1 MTYTYDSIGRMTS
14 LTDQEGATTT
24 FTYDKRNLLLS
35 KTDPLGRTTS
45 FTYDDAG
52 RMTSRTDRNSHTT
65 TYAYTPSDKVEKI
78 TYPDATTVNYAYNI
92 LDNLTSMQDATGT
105 TNYTY
110 DPVNHITSQTD
121 SRGFVV
127 HYTYDLAGNLTELAY
142 PGDRKVLYTYDDLY
156 RLKTVRIDWLNQE
169 ASYAYDE
176 AGRLISLTNFNGT
189 VTTNGYDNAGR
200 PTSIDNTKSD
210 GSTISSY
217 RFTLDGNGNRT
228 GVEQNE
234 PLLSLLE
241 TKDTAFT
248 YNEKKNRLLTAGN
261 NAFGYDKEG
270 QLNSG
275 YEKTY
280 SFDLEHRLK
289 SIGEG
294 IEFTYDGKGT
304 RIRATRDGVMTNY
317 VYDAGGNLLAEADK
331 DGNIL
336 HYYIHGKGLL
346 AVVAETPTRMY
357 CYHYNATGSTIAMTD
372 EAQTVV
378 NQYSYDPHGNIL
390 SRQEQIPQSFK
401 YVGQYGV
408 MAEPNGFYYMRARYY
423 DPQVGRFVSED
434 PSGFE
439 GGDVNLYAYV
449 ANNPV
454 MGIDPEGL
462 DCNSF
467 KTNFK
472 NNLKE
477 TNDFFFSW
485 PTSLART
492 AMGLA
497 TAGYVAKEF
506 GTVTWSQAA
515 TSILRTGGYATL
527 GGVAGTIGSA
537 VLNSAVGGFV
547 LGGSLEVGIVVG
559 SGLVAGYKEMVQHN
573 HTKSK

>member
-1 MTYTYDSIGRMTS
+1 MMQLDTDKTRCFFLFHPVLFPRRGRNKNQAFYNTTADARGTITRMTYDAYYNPW
-14 LTDQEGATTT
+14 TT
-24 FTYDKRNLLLS
+24 
-35 KTDPLGRTTS
+35 RT
-45 FTYDDAG
+45 G
-52 RMTSRTDRNSHTT
+52 SHPEVT
-65 TYAYTPSDKVEKI
+65 
-78 TYPDATTVNYAYNI
+78 
-92 LDNLTSMQDATGT
+92 
-105 TNYTY
+105 
-110 DPVNHITSQTD
+110 
-121 SRGFVV
+121 
-127 HYTYDLAGNLTELAY
+127 YTYDLAGNLTELVY

-378 NQYSYDPHGNIL
+378 NQYSYDPHGYIL
-390 SRQEQIPQSFK
+390 NQQEQIPQSFK

-423 DPQVGRFVSED
+423 DPQAGRFVSED

-439 GGDVNLYAYV
+439 GGDINLYAYV
-449 ANNPV
+449 ANNPMNGV
-454 MGIDPEGL
+454 DPDGLCGQSTGGNRLNKLTDFAAGFGDGITLGATNWLREKMGINDVV
-462 DCNSF
+462 NSKSGYYLSGAITGF
-467 KTNFK
+467 AWGVAIN
-472 NNLKE
+472 
-477 TNDFFFSW
+477 
-485 PTSLART
+485 AR
-492 AMGLA
+492 
-497 TAGYVAKEF
+497 
-506 GTVTWSQAA
+506 
-515 TSILRTGGYATL
+515 GYATGAEFSFGKNL
-527 GGVAGTIGSA
+527 RIAPWGNRTGSPTGELPHYHRRIIGSDGKT
-537 VLNSAVGGFV
+537 VPGG
-547 LGGSLEVGIVVG
+547 GIG
-559 SGLVAGYKEMVQHN
+559 KHRPWEGR
-573 HTKSK
+573 